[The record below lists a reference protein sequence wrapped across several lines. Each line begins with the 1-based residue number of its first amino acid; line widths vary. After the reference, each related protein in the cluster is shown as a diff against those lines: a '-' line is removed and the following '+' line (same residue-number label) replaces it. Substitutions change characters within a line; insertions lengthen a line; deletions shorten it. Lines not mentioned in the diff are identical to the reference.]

1 VKLQHF
7 DIEFRRPAGATNVL
21 CKKHPVWA
29 LSAKVGMLYPF
40 YRNIAMNL
48 QTSQC
53 SAFKISNSGQSP
65 PCSVP
70 DMESNGIITPYYTRL
85 CLLSA
90 MMNVCQVFTGTQI
103 LWTQQVV
110 EY

>member
-40 YRNIAMNL
+40 YRNIAEPSDFPMFCISKFQTLVGLHPAVFQTWKAMALSLHTIQDYVYCL
-48 QTSQC
+48 Q
-53 SAFKISNSGQSP
+53 
-65 PCSVP
+65 
-70 DMESNGIITPYYTRL
+70 
-85 CLLSA
+85 
-90 MMNVCQVFTGTQI
+90 
-103 LWTQQVV
+103 
-110 EY
+110 